1 MSDESKKKSKLDSLK
16 KAISEKNTEKK
27 ANKAVVSK
35 VVSQVTKKPTR
46 AKKSDVLSSTPLLPV
61 RSSDIQAAPERMV
74 LPVIP
79 IREGVLF
86 PSTESLLTF
95 GRSVSLN
102 AIKDSERTKKMVVLL
117 TQRDPET
124 NSPEPADL
132 YEVGTLATI
141 EKTLNVDQ
149 SVNALVRGIG
159 RVKVARFTT
168 VVPKLTAEVVNVP
181 DENQDDEET
190 EALVKHLQKEFRR
203 AVHMGKPV
211 EFLNFMKLMGGVT
224 NGELV
229 DQIASTLSIKT
240 NEKQELLENVDVKS
254 RLKKVIDLLAHEM
267 KVLEIEKDVVNKTE
281 EKFSKHMR
289 DSVLRERLKTIQ
301 KELGELE
308 DEEEVVDEYLKKLR
322 KVKLEKETREKV
334 QKEIK
339 RLRAMSPNNPE
350 SGYIR
355 SWLDTMFELPWDTRS
370 SENVALN
377 KAEKVLQKNHYG
389 LEEVK
394 DRIIEYIAVL
404 MRRQEQAG
412 SKKVGLPTILCFVG
426 PPGVGKT
433 SIGHSIAESLGR
445 KFIKVSL
452 GGIRDEAEIRGHRRT
467 YVGSMPGKIVNGM
480 KQAGTMNPVF
490 MLDEIDKIGNDYRGD
505 PSAALLEALDPE
517 QNKEFVDHYLDVP
530 FDLSEVI
537 FITTANTLDTIPAAL
552 RDRLEIIQYS
562 GYTEDEKFHIAKDH
576 LMKKVLK
583 ANGLTAKNV
592 KLGDQGILT
601 VIRRYTR
608 ESGVRSLERT
618 LSKLSRKVA
627 RELMEKEKLKS
638 IAITPKKIREYLG
651 PEEHDVTLTEEK
663 DVVGL
668 ATGLAWTA
676 VGGDVL
682 FIEVAL
688 TPGKGEVKLTGKL
701 GDVMKE
707 SAQTALTFVKANAK
721 EFGIDPEAVQKSDVH
736 IHVPEG
742 AVPKDGPSAGV
753 TMTTAIVSA
762 FSKKPVKREV
772 AMTGEVT
779 LRGRVLRIGG
789 LKEKSI
795 AAHRAGSKVVL
806 IPKDNERDL
815 EKIPDTVKKDIKFI
829 PVENVRDVLKKALKS

>member
-1 MSDESKKKSKLDSLK
+1 MTDDQTKKKGVKKLTPLK
-16 KAISEKNTEKK
+16 PLESTSPESVTTAQPTSTEKEEK
-27 ANKAVVSK
+27 AE
-35 VVSQVTKKPTR
+35 
-46 AKKSDVLSSTPLLPV
+46 KSTVLSATPLSKPSSPKTSQHTD
-61 RSSDIQAAPERMV
+61 RSV

-86 PSTESLLTF
+86 PSTESVLTF

-102 AIKDSERTKKMVVLL
+102 AIKDSARTKKMVVLL
-117 TQRDPET
+117 TQRDPEID
-124 NSPEPADL
+124 NPEPGDL
-132 YEVGTLATI
+132 YHLGTLAMI

-159 RVKVARFTT
+159 RVKVTQFTT
-168 VVPKLTAEVVNVP
+168 VVPKLTAEVVNLSDV
-181 DENQDDEET
+181 EEDDEEM

-240 NEKQELLENVDVKS
+240 SEKQELLEITNVKE
-254 RLKKVIDLLAHEM
+254 RIKRVIELLAHEM
-267 KVLEIEKDVVNKTE
+267 KVLEIEKDVVHKTQ
-281 EKFSKHMR
+281 EKFDKHMR
-289 DSVLRERLKTIQ
+289 DSVLRERLRTIQ
-301 KELGELE
+301 KELGEIE
-308 DEEEVVDEYLKKLR
+308 DDEEIVDEYVKKLKKT
-322 KVKLEKETREKV
+322 KFSKDTKEKV
-334 QKEIK
+334 DKEIK

-350 SGYIR
+350 AGYIR
-355 SWLDTMFELPWDTRS
+355 SWLDTMFELPWQVRS
-370 SENVALN
+370 DSDVNLE

-394 DRIIEYIAVL
+394 DRIVEYIAVL
-404 MRRQEQAG
+404 QRRQQMAG
-412 SKKVGLPTILCFVG
+412 TEKVGLPTILCFVG

-445 KFIKVSL
+445 KFVKVSL
-452 GGIRDEAEIRGHRRT
+452 GGIRDEAEVRGHRRT
-467 YVGSMPGKIVNGM
+467 YVGSMPGKMINGIR
-480 KQAGTMNPVF
+480 QAKTMNPVF
-490 MLDEIDKIGNDYRGD
+490 MLDEIDKIGSDYRGD

-517 QNKEFVDHYLDVP
+517 QNREFVDHYLDVP

-537 FITTANTLDTIPAAL
+537 FITTANTLDTIPEAL
-552 RDRLEIIQYS
+552 KDRLEIIRYS
-562 GYTEDEKFHIAKDH
+562 GYTEEEKFHIAKEH
-576 LMKKVLK
+576 LLQKVLK
-583 ANGLTAKNV
+583 ANGLTDDNM
-592 KLGDQGILT
+592 KLPDESLMII
-601 VIRRYTR
+601 IRRYTQ
-608 ESGVRSLERT
+608 EAGVRSLERT
-618 LSKLSRKVA
+618 LSKVARKVA
-627 RELMEKEKLKS
+627 RELLENKKKKS
-638 IAITPKKIREYLG
+638 ITITDKKLREYLG
-651 PEEHDVTLTEEK
+651 PEQHDVTLTEEE

-721 EFGIDPEAVQKSDVH
+721 EFGIDPEIVQKTDVH

-753 TMTTAIVSA
+753 TITTAIVSA
-762 FSKKPVKREV
+762 FTKQPVKREV

-795 AAHRAGSKVVL
+795 AARRAGSKVIL
-806 IPKDNERDL
+806 IPKENERDL
-815 EKIPDTVKKDIKFI
+815 EKIPETVKKDITFV
-829 PVENVRDVLKKALKS
+829 PVKDVREVLSQALIS